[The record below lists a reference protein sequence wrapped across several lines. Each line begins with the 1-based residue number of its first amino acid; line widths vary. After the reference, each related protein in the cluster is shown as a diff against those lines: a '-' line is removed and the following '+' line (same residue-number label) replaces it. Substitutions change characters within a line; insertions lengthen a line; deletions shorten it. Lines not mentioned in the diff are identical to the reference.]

1 MSHIDDKRRRPAG
14 IRRPTCT
21 VTIGIV
27 LVLLLVS
34 LGLAACG
41 GSSNTTATSANASAT
56 APRGATG
63 NGATGP
69 SGARFKAVR
78 ECLQKNGVKLPQ
90 RPPGQHGGRPGGP
103 SGPRGFFGGAGGT
116 NGPQLPNGVTRAQ
129 LQAAIKKCG
138 GGVGGQLLHRGARL
152 KSPAYQAA
160 LTKFATCMRENGV
173 NVPAPN
179 TSGSG
184 PIFSTKGLNT
194 ASAQFRSAEL
204 KCRRDL
210 TGALRRG
217 PGAGATG
224 AAGAAPPGGPAAG

>member
-1 MSHIDDKRRRPAG
+1 MSDIDGKRHRPAG
-14 IRRPTCT
+14 TA
-21 VTIGIV
+21 TIGIV
-27 LVLLLVS
+27 LVLVPAS

-56 APRGATG
+56 TPRSATG
-63 NGATGP
+63 TGATGP
-69 SGARFKAVR
+69 GGARFKAMR
-78 ECLQKNGVKLPQ
+78 ECLQKNGVTLPQ
-90 RPPGQHGGRPGGP
+90 RPPGQRGGPPGGP
-103 SGPRGFFGGAGGT
+103 SGPRGFFGGAGGA
-116 NGPQLPNGVTRAQ
+116 NGPQPPNGVTRAQ

-138 GGVGGQLLHRGARL
+138 GGVGDQILRRGTRL
-152 KSPAYQAA
+152 KNPAYLAA

-179 TSGSG
+179 TSGNG

-204 KCRRDL
+204 KCRSDL
-210 TGALRRG
+210 TGPLQRG

-224 AAGAAPPGGPAAG
+224 AAGTAPPGGPAAG